1 MHYKKIIHLRV
12 AAGPRDMSDI
22 FADQPALSPVVGR
35 GVVSPSAAAP
45 PHHDEDVQQHTAME
59 EDLQGRL

>member
-1 MHYKKIIHLRV
+1 M

-59 EDLQGRL
+59 EDLQGTPP